1 MHTADWIV
9 LTLYLAATVG
19 IGVLLGKLV
28 KTPAD
33 LFAAGGRSP
42 WWASGL
48 SAFMTMFS
56 ANTFVV
62 WGGMAY
68 EHGLVAILVNLCY
81 GVAALLAGY
90 TVAEKWKRL
99 GIRTP
104 AEFVERRF
112 GKGALHFYT
121 WSMMI
126 FRLVGSA
133 GALYAISTLTVA
145 VMRGSDTPAEV
156 GGMPPELVT
165 AILIFGAVV
174 VIYTMIGGLW
184 AVLMTDVIQFIVLNV
199 AVIFVIPLILFN
211 IGGFGGFI
219 AQMPEGFLSPTS
231 GPKYTWMF
239 LFGWVA
245 IHYFMIGAEFA
256 FVQRYLCVPTPR
268 DARRGTLL
276 FGALYLVSPFLWL
289 LPPLLWRV
297 QSPIPENA
305 TPEMIRILKEEA
317 YIKSC
322 RHVLPI
328 GMVGLMMAA
337 MFSATASLISS
348 QLNVFSSVLA
358 QDIYRPLRKKI
369 TDSELLRA
377 GRLFTLL
384 LGGAIAGIALLIPR
398 LGGAEKVII
407 SVTELMVVP
416 LLAPILFGLLSRRL
430 DHRALWWSAG
440 VCIPLGLALKFGFT
454 APRVDGTG
462 AGFLHELA
470 SHGGFWEW
478 LSYNSITLVGVLLPL
493 AIVLLC
499 RLRFKDDMR
508 GNVAAVFNRQAQDDE
523 ESERQGGCKP
533 PPRSSD
539 TLPQQIVGGSL
550 LALGL
555 GMLALLPVNPGRQI
569 SIIIFASAL
578 LTIGF
583 GIFYFARRRDTQ
595 SHD

>member
-1 MHTADWIV
+1 MHPADWIV
-9 LTLYLAATVG
+9 LSLYLAATVG
-19 IGVLLGKLV
+19 IGVLLGRLV

-90 TVAEKWKRL
+90 TVAGKWKRL
-99 GIRTP
+99 GVRTP

-121 WSMMI
+121 WAMMI
-126 FRLVGSA
+126 YRMVGAA
-133 GALYAISTLTVA
+133 GALYAISILTVA
-145 VMRGSDTPAEV
+145 VTRGGDAPTVVA
-156 GGMPPELVT
+156 GMPPALAT
-165 AILIFGAVV
+165 AILVFAAVV
-174 VIYTMIGGLW
+174 VLYTMIGGLW

-211 IGGFGGFI
+211 VGGLGGFL
-219 AQMPEGFLSPTS
+219 AQAPDGFLSPTS
-231 GPKYTWMF
+231 GPKYTWIF

-256 FVQRYLCVPTPR
+256 FVQRYLCVPSPR

-276 FGALYLVSPFLWL
+276 FGVLYLISPFLWL

-305 TPEMIRILKEEA
+305 SPEMIRILKEEA

-322 RHVLPI
+322 RSVLPV

-348 QLNVFSSVLA
+348 QLNVFSSVLTH
-358 QDIYRPLRKKI
+358 DIYRPLRKKI
-369 TDSELLRA
+369 TESGLLRA
-377 GRLFTLL
+377 GRVFTLL
-384 LGGAIAGIALLIPR
+384 LGAAIAGIALLIPR

-407 SVTELMVVP
+407 AVTELMVVP
-416 LLAPILFGLLSRRL
+416 LLAPILVGLLSRRL
-430 DHRALWWSAG
+430 DSRALWWSAG
-440 VCIPLGLALKFGFT
+440 LCIPLGIALHLGFT
-454 APRVDGTG
+454 APRADGTG
-462 AGFLHELA
+462 AGFLHDLA
-470 SHGGFWEW
+470 VRGGFWEW
-478 LSYNSITLVGVLLPL
+478 LSFNSKTLVGVLLPL
-493 AIVLLC
+493 AIVGVC
-499 RLRFKDDMR
+499 QLRSTKQSPPIAFPEVDSDDT
-508 GNVAAVFNRQAQDDE
+508 
-523 ESERQGGCKP
+523 P
-533 PPRSSD
+533 PAIGSAD
-539 TLPQQIVGGSL
+539 TLPRRIVGASL

-555 GMLALLPVNPGRQI
+555 GMLALLPVNPDQRLTLI
-569 SIIIFASAL
+569 LFAAML
-578 LTIGF
+578 LFIGLA
-583 GIFYFARRRDTQ
+583 ILHRSRNTP
-595 SHD
+595 SP